1 MTRTVKRLVLA
12 LFLAAMT
19 APGAWAGDLHVL
31 YGRRTVND
39 DFDPVNEQRPHGVQ
53 WFFGKPG
60 HVALLLAY
68 FKADEDEGFIDL
80 LAVATREEVRFSEL
94 SVGFAKMWGMGSVRS
109 YLGVGAT
116 RLKVE
121 EERTVVSTGIGVE
134 DDDSITTV
142 YGNGGLILRLGKNVE
157 VGADLRYVP
166 RAKLNLFGS
175 DVDGDYKQYSGFVGL
190 GW

>member
-1 MTRTVKRLVLA
+1 MRRTVKRLVLA

-19 APGAWAGDLHVL
+19 ASGAWAGDIHVL

-39 DFDPVNEQRPHGVQ
+39 DFDPVDEQRPHGVQ

-60 HVALLLAY
+60 HVALLLGY
-68 FKADEDEGFIDL
+68 FKTNEEDNFIDL
-80 LAVATREEVRFSEL
+80 LAGATREEARFTEL
-94 SVGFAKMWGMGSVRS
+94 SAGFAKIWGMSALRP

-116 RLKVE
+116 WLKVKV
-121 EERTVVSTGIGVE
+121 ERSVVSTGSGID

-157 VGADLRYVP
+157 VGADVRYVP